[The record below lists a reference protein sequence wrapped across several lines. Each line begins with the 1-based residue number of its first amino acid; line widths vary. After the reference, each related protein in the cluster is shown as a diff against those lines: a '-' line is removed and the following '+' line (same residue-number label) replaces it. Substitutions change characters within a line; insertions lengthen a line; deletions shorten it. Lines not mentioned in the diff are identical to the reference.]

1 MAMGQMPQF
10 WIFRVRIVEF
20 LCVFSAPVT
29 VVTEMQIR
37 IVQIG
42 EEMNFDQSPMLVIW
56 EVTQA
61 CDLACVHCRASAQSE
76 RNSDELTTEQGFRLL
91 DEIRR
96 FGEPLM
102 VFTGGDPLK
111 RPDLFELIRHSVEI
125 GLRTNVTPSATP
137 LLTPEAIDGFKA
149 AGISRMAIS
158 VDGHD
163 AASHDDFRG
172 IPGTFDR
179 AMLALRHARDIG
191 LDTQFQTTVTRRN
204 MAHLPEIAE
213 IVREVRSKMWSLFFL
228 IVTGRALEND
238 DLLAE
243 EYEKVFEFMYDLSKT
258 APFGIKTTEAMH
270 YRRYVA
276 QRIHAEHGPTENES
290 AKGVAFRTA
299 GVSDGKGFVFVS
311 HKGEIYPSGFLPVS
325 GGNVLNSSLTDVYRN
340 SDLFR
345 TLRDTSQREGKCGI
359 CEYQKICGGSRSRAY
374 ALTGD
379 FLAEDPRC
387 TYQPHLADAVVG

>member
-1 MAMGQMPQF
+1 
-10 WIFRVRIVEF
+10 
-20 LCVFSAPVT
+20 
-29 VVTEMQIR
+29 
-37 IVQIG
+37 
-42 EEMNFDQSPMLVIW
+42 MNFDQAPMLVIW

-76 RNSDELTTEQGFRLL
+76 RNPAELSTEQGYRLL
-91 DEIRR
+91 DEIRS

-111 RPDLFELIRHSVEI
+111 RPDLFDLIRHAVKI

-137 LLTPEAIDGFKA
+137 LLTAEAIDRFKE

-179 AMLALRHARDIG
+179 AMFALSHARDIG

-213 IVREVRSKMWSLFFL
+213 IVREMRSKMWSLFFL

-238 DLLAE
+238 DLRAE
-243 EYEKVFEFMYDLSKT
+243 EYEGVFQFMYELSKT

-276 QRIHAEHGPTENES
+276 QRIKAEHGVTENEN
-290 AKGVAFRTA
+290 AKGVAWRTA

-311 HKGEIYPSGFLPVS
+311 HTGEIFPSGFLPVT
-325 GGNVLNSSLTDVYRN
+325 GGNVLQDSLTDVYRN

-345 TLRDTSQREGKCGI
+345 TLRDTAQREGKCGI

-387 TYQPHLADAVVG
+387 VYQPHLVEAVAG